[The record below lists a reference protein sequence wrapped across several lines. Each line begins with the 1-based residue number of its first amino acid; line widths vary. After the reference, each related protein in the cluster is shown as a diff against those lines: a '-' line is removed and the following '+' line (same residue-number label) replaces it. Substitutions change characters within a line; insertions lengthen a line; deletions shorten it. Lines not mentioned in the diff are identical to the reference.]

1 MTILFDLDGTVIDST
16 EAIVESFFY
25 ACNKNRFEPPTTQE
39 ITSLIGYPLDVMFAS
54 VGVDKEKVWDFVS
67 AYKEHYREI
76 STQKTVLLPKA
87 KEAIMVADGFARL
100 GVVTTKTARYSKEL
114 LEHFG
119 IMKYFEVLVGREDVT
134 NPKPDAEPIDKA
146 LELMHIKNKKDLY
159 IIGDT
164 VLDLEAAKNAKIE
177 AIGVLSGY
185 GKKEELLK
193 YGFEIV
199 EDLYDAVE
207 VLKKRKNNTNKLN
220 Y

>member
-16 EAIVESFFY
+16 EAILESFFY
-25 ACNKNRFEPPTTQE
+25 ACDKNGFGCPTTQE
-39 ITSLIGYPLDVMFAS
+39 ITALIGYPLDVMFTS
-54 VGVDKEKVWDFVS
+54 VGVEKEKVWDFVL

-87 KEAIMVADGFARL
+87 KEAVILADDFARL
-100 GVVTTKTARYSKEL
+100 GVVTTKTAQYSKEL

-119 IMKYFEVLVGREDVT
+119 IMRYFEVLIGREDVT
-134 NPKPDAEPIDKA
+134 NPKPDAEPIEKA
-146 LELMHIKNKKDLY
+146 LQKMDIKEKKDVY

-164 VLDLEAAKNAKIE
+164 VLDLASAQNAKIE
-177 AIGVLSGY
+177 AVGVLSGY
-185 GKKEELLK
+185 GKKAELVK
-193 YGFEIV
+193 YGFEVV
-199 EDLYDAVE
+199 ENLYDAVE